1 MLTRFPWYCEP
12 KISQGFPG
20 ILSLST
26 SMCKSIGCFIACW
39 EWSKSRLL
47 FCKSACCAQ
56 DDFAHMMENRYIL
69 LYYFYENMICMFG
82 KWAGMTQEFTIL
94 GWDDWSHLRM
104 EPGLA
109 GISPAAFVEA
119 WCILWSFQR
128 RQKLPGKLNGESR
141 TSNWVGD
148 VEGIEMKLIWFDMR
162 VLILFANYVTAK
174 LRMTKTLFS
183 IEACVPE
190 RPGLDLTARTV
201 CVITI
206 LSQIH
211 LGVSEN
217 G

>member
-1 MLTRFPWYCEP
+1 
-12 KISQGFPG
+12 
-20 ILSLST
+20 
-26 SMCKSIGCFIACW
+26 
-39 EWSKSRLL
+39 
-47 FCKSACCAQ
+47 
-56 DDFAHMMENRYIL
+56 
-69 LYYFYENMICMFG
+69 MFG

-94 GWDDWSHLRM
+94 GWDDCHLRM
-104 EPGLA
+104 EPGLP
-109 GISPAAFVEA
+109 GRSPAAFVEA

-174 LRMTKTLFS
+174 LRMTKTLFR

-201 CVITI
+201 CVIII

-211 LGVSEN
+211 LESSRGISQSVQFELIARPRAPCACPWFRLVTSCPSVTTTGRLRRAMPLECQVDTPMAMAI
-217 G
+217 